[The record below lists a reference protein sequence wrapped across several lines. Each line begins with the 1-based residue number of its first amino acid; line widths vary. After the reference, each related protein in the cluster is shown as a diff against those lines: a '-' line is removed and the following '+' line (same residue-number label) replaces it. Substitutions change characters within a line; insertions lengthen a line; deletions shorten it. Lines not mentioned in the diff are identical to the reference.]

1 MAAGM
6 QGERQ
11 ENGGTGQLKDS
22 GAAWDTRPQVGG
34 RKRAVFLEAPAPR
47 QTMVQRAEKPV
58 RCTAKLERRAQYRAV
73 VSKNMQ
79 ASAVNYSMGSP

>member
-34 RKRAVFLEAPAPR
+34 RKRAVFFGGSSAPSDYG
-47 QTMVQRAEKPV
+47 TKSGE
-58 RCTAKLERRAQYRAV
+58 T
-73 VSKNMQ
+73 
-79 ASAVNYSMGSP
+79 G